1 MSIFQKFTGT
11 VARSVLTRMSRK
23 RLPKTDGEIV
33 LSGLLASVEI
43 VRDQWG
49 VPHIYAETIPDL
61 FFAQGFVHA
70 QDRLWQMELNRRT
83 AQGQLSEVFGELA
96 LDTDRATR
104 TFGFNRLGRKDW
116 ASAENELK
124 DIIQAYTA
132 GVNAFI
138 ENPDTRLPIE
148 FSLLRH
154 RPEPWRPED
163 STSFARLIMW
173 KLSHAWYGEIIRA
186 QLIEAVGEEH
196 AAELEIHYPP
206 GHPVTLPKGI
216 EFNRLDPDG
225 MPYRAPGPFLERGL
239 GSNAWAVSG
248 NRSATGQPV
257 LCNDMHLPLSQPGLW
272 YFNHLS
278 AETFNVT
285 GVSIPGAPLVQV
297 GHNDRIAWGMT
308 LAFTDAEDLF
318 IEKLDPDNPHR
329 YQFKNGWREA
339 EVRTEMI
346 KVKGRAEPHQE
357 KVVITHHGPI
367 ISDAV
372 GFSGQRVAVN
382 SMALRPGPSLDGWRL
397 LNRADNWDDFVT
409 AMKRIENTQLNV
421 SYADVEGNIGHWVT
435 GKVPVRSGG
444 DGSIPVPG
452 WTGEYEW
459 EGVVP
464 FEEMPHSL
472 NPETGYIVSC
482 NHRLVPDDYPHYLGN
497 VWMNGYRARRIEA
510 VFDTKDT
517 LSMNDFRALHV
528 DFTCL
533 PGIEFV
539 SRLDQLN
546 LGQIKLDQLNSDDP
560 DARMALEILR
570 AWDGKLTPES
580 IGGTVYEVTRYF
592 LVRNLLEPGL
602 GEELTIR
609 LMGQGFHPLLLSSHE
624 FYGHDT
630 VIMLRLLDTPDSWW
644 VRRAGGREAVL
655 GHSLKQA
662 VQWLRETLGENTDT
676 WQWGN
681 IHRVVFE
688 HALGLKKPLDQVFN
702 RGPFP
707 IGGDTDTPCQTAIA
721 PEDPYDNKAWAPSFR
736 QIVDMGDLS
745 KSVFSFPSGQ
755 SGHLGSPHYDDLI
768 EPWLKGDYLPM
779 LWTRGQVE
787 DHARDRLILSAVC
800 SAPDG
805 NR

>member
-1 MSIFQKFTGT
+1 MSIFQKITGT

-104 TFGFNRLGRKDW
+104 TFGFNRLGRQDW
-116 ASAENELK
+116 ACAENELK
-124 DIIQAYTA
+124 DVILAYTA

-138 ENPDTRLPIE
+138 ENSDTRLPIE
-148 FSLLRH
+148 FSLIRH
-154 RPEPWRPED
+154 RPQPWRPED

-186 QLIEAVGEEH
+186 QLIEVVGEEH
-196 AAELEIHYPP
+196 AAELEIHYPRDN
-206 GHPVTLPKGI
+206 PVTLPKGI
-216 EFNRLDPDG
+216 EFNRLDPEG

-329 YQFKNGWREA
+329 YRFKNEWREA

-367 ISDAV
+367 ISDVV
-372 GFSGQRVAVN
+372 GFSGQRVVIN

-452 WTGEYEW
+452 WAGEYEW

-517 LSMNDFRALHV
+517 LSMKDFRALHV

-539 SRLDQLN
+539 SRLGQLN
-546 LGQIKLDQLNSDDP
+546 LDRLNSDDP
-560 DARMALEILR
+560 DARMALETLR

-609 LMGQGFHPLLLSSHE
+609 LIGQGFHPLLLSSHE

-630 VIMLRLLDTPDSWW
+630 VTMLRLLDTPDSWW

-662 VQWLRETLGENTDT
+662 AQWLRKTLGENTDT

-787 DHARDRLILSAVC
+787 DHARGRLVLSATGLI
-800 SAPDG
+800 PDG